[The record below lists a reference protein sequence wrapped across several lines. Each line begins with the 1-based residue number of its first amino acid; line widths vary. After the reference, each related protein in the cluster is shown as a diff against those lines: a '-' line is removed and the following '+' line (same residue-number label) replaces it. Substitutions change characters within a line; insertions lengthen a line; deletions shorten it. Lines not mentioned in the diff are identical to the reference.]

1 MFQGVETPLRS
12 MIPRI
17 TLRVSNNDLYAPG
30 DSAIHTSK
38 QLIVVTIRLPLF
50 IFISS
55 ICLLDKSAQCVFTK
69 IRIVNGKHIVC
80 FPLKLMH
87 REKKRGKKREEEK
100 EKNNLKPESYILK
113 IIYYVYRFYTFLI
126 INLQIFTVVH
136 CKINCKIILDE
147 KYGVD

>member
-38 QLIVVTIRLPLF
+38 QLIVTIRLLLF

-87 REKKRGKKREEEK
+87 REKKRGKKREEK

-126 INLQIFTVVH
+126 IILQIFTVVN
-136 CKINCKIILDE
+136 CKINCKIILNE

>member
-12 MIPRI
+12 MISRI

-126 INLQIFTVVH
+126 IILQIFTIV
-136 CKINCKIILDE
+136 NCVKIILDE